1 MTMNEDIAKYGVF
14 GLTHTGELVRV
25 PVFSTDDYNHYT
37 HHLHH
42 FIKQQDYKKNKAW
55 YDERGIKQKLI
66 LLPIYLHEFVHYQ
79 GINPGSTAIYQS
91 PSHQL
96 EKYLKNHHSSC
107 KRLMYNSKRWL
118 RME

>member
-42 FIKQQDYKKNKAW
+42 YIKQ
-55 YDERGIKQKLI
+55 
-66 LLPIYLHEFVHYQ
+66 
-79 GINPGSTAIYQS
+79 
-91 PSHQL
+91 
-96 EKYLKNHHSSC
+96 
-107 KRLMYNSKRWL
+107 
-118 RME
+118 